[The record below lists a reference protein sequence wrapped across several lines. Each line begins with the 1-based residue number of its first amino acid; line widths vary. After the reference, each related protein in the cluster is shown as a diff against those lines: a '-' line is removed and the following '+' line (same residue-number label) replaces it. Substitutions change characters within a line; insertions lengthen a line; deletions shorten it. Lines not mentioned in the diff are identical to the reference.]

1 MFFVKIGVLLNT
13 IPLSMTV
20 KEVSCKSALARCG
33 FPGGGLAINPYVGCS
48 HKCVY
53 CYARFMKRFTG
64 HKEEWGTFI
73 DVRTNIAE
81 VLAKQMKSSVWKGEH
96 IYIGTVTDPYQPLE
110 STYGLMKKILT
121 VLSGY
126 DNPVSILTKSDSV
139 VRDVD
144 LLKKMKRVN
153 VNITVTTLDEAW
165 KGHVEPNSPLITKR
179 LEAMKELARKEI
191 SVVAL
196 ISPYWPVFTDPDALF
211 QVFKDA
217 GVGEVMSE
225 SLNVVGGNWIG
236 VETVLKEHYPDM
248 CAGMRDIFFNKNSFS
263 QFYNRARGDIE
274 RAAQKYDIPV
284 TAYFGIG
291 YAKKFGKQ

>member
-1 MFFVKIGVLLNT
+1 
-13 IPLSMTV
+13 MTV
-20 KEVSCKSALARCG
+20 KETHCKSALARCG

-48 HKCVY
+48 HRCVY

-110 STYGLMKKILT
+110 LEYGLMKKILT
-121 VLSGY
+121 VLSYY

-139 VRDVD
+139 LRDVD
-144 LLKKMKRVN
+144 LLRKMKRVN
-153 VNITVTTLDEAW
+153 VNITMTTLDEEW
-165 KGHVEPNSPLITKR
+165 KDYIEPGSSSLTKR
-179 LEAMKELARKEI
+179 LFAMKILSRESI
-191 SVVAL
+191 STIAL
-196 ISPYWPVFTDPDALF
+196 VSPYWPVFTDSDALF
-211 QVFKDA
+211 HVFKDA
-217 GVGEVMSE
+217 GVQEVISE
-225 SLNVVGGNWIG
+225 SLNVVGGNWTG
-236 VETVLKEHYPDM
+236 VETVLKEHYPDI
-248 CAGMRDIFFNKNSFS
+248 AQSMRDIFFSKNSFS

-274 RAAQKYDIPV
+274 RAAQKYNLPV